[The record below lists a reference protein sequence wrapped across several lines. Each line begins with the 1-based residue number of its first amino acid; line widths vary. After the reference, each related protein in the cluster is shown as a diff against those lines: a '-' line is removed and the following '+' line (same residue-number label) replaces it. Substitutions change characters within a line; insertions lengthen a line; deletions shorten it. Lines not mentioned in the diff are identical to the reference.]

1 MLFLLVAVSAGHISG
16 WVAKTVP
23 PVAAVAHVGSVHL
36 AAATAVDACAVDAT
50 AVDTTA
56 VVSVAVA
63 SATAVASA
71 AFVVAAAVGVL
82 AAAAFVGTVEAAV
95 APVLQYL
102 ACFQAPALH
111 LLPYHIRSWD
121 GNQNKISG
129 YHI

>member
-1 MLFLLVAVSAGHISG
+1 M
-16 WVAKTVP
+16 
-23 PVAAVAHVGSVHL
+23 AAVAHVGSVHV
-36 AAATAVDACAVDAT
+36 AAATAVDATAVDAT

-71 AFVVAAAVGVL
+71 AFVVAAAVGADAVGVL

-129 YHI
+129 YHIAYFENKLCDILI